1 MAPFDLSTLGG
12 AVVSALIF
20 GAFGFGFGFV
30 LEQAGFG
37 DTRKLAGQFYLTEMT
52 VVKVMFT
59 AIVVAAILVAGAA
72 NLGLLDMSRVFV
84 NPTFLWPGIVGGLIM
99 GVGFVIG
106 GYCPG
111 TSLAAASTLKVDGI
125 VFVLGALV
133 GVWLF
138 GETVG
143 GFEPFWISS
152 AMGRFTVPDW
162 LGVSTGTAVLL
173 LVGVAL
179 AMFAGA
185 EWVER
190 WKARRDAA
198 RGQAPSVPAAPG
210 RVRAARLAGAGALVV
225 VAALLAVRGE
235 PTAEQRWRWTSA
247 ATKKLLADRTVLV
260 HPAEVV
266 ALRQDVNVRVQILD
280 LRPEREFNLFHVGE
294 ARRVE
299 AAALE
304 RPEELKALL
313 DRPATT
319 VTFLMGT
326 GDNRAL
332 ATWQR
337 LEARGVGNLYVV
349 DGGANRWLELYP
361 APACVA
367 ERDMAKVEG
376 AGAEAPE
383 WRFVYATGE
392 SLPSAWPELPRSH
405 MFRFPCRSPEPAAE
419 GHAGGGESHGF
430 TWPAYAYTKH
440 VKLQQKTVVKGG
452 CG

>member
-12 AVVSALIF
+12 AVGSALIF
-20 GAFGFGFGFV
+20 GGFGFAFGFV
-30 LEQAGFG
+30 MEQAGFG

-59 AIVVAAILVAGAA
+59 AIVVSALLVAGAA

-99 GVGFVIG
+99 GVGFVVG
-106 GYCPG
+106 GFCPG
-111 TSLAAASTLKVDGI
+111 TSLVAAATLKIDGV

-143 GFEPFWISS
+143 GFEPFWLSS

-162 LGVSTGTAVLL
+162 LGISTGAAVVLL
-173 LVGVAL
+173 VAVAL
-179 AMFAGA
+179 LMFWGG

-190 WKARRDAA
+190 WSASRKPGTEPA
-198 RGQAPSVPAAPG
+198 VPAAPS
-210 RVRAARLAGAGALVV
+210 RVRAARLAGAGVLVA
-225 VAALLAVRGE
+225 VAALLAVRGD
-235 PTAEQRWRWTSA
+235 PTADQRWRWTPAS
-247 ATKKLLADRTVLV
+247 TKKLLADRAVLV

-266 ALRQDVNVRVQILD
+266 ALKKDLNVRVQLLD
-280 LRPEREFNLFHVGE
+280 LRSEREFNLFHVGE
-294 ARRVE
+294 ARRLD
-299 AAALE
+299 AADLE
-304 RPEELKALL
+304 KPEELKALL

-332 ATWQR
+332 AAWQR
-337 LEARGVGNLYVV
+337 LVARGVGNLYVV

-367 ERDMAKVEG
+367 ERDMAKVAA

-392 SLPSAWPELPRSH
+392 RLPSAWPELPASQQ
-405 MFRFPCRSPEPAAE
+405 FRFPCRSPEPAAGE
-419 GHAGGGESHGF
+419 HAGAGHHGY
-430 TWPAYAYTKH
+430 TWPEYAFTKR
-440 VKLQQKTVVKGG
+440 VKLQQKAVVKGG

>member
-12 AVVSALIF
+12 AFVSALIF
-20 GAFGFGFGFV
+20 GGFGFGFV
-30 LEQAGFG
+30 MEQAGFG

-59 AIVVAAILVAGAA
+59 AIVVAAVLVAGAT

-106 GYCPG
+106 GFCPG
-111 TSLAAASTLKVDGI
+111 TSLVAAATLKIDGV
-125 VFVLGALV
+125 VFVLGALA

-143 GFEPFWISS
+143 GFEPFWLSS

-162 LGVSTGTAVLL
+162 LGISTGAAVVL

-179 AMFAGA
+179 LMFAGG

-190 WKARRDAA
+190 WSASRNPGAEPA
-198 RGQAPSVPAAPG
+198 VPAAPS

-225 VAALLAVRGE
+225 VVAVLAVRGD

-247 ATKKLLADRTVLV
+247 ATKKLLADRAVLV

-266 ALRQDVNVRVQILD
+266 ALRKDLNVRVQILD

-294 ARRVE
+294 ARRLD
-299 AAALE
+299 AADLE

-313 DRPATT
+313 ERPATT

-326 GDNRAL
+326 GDTRAL
-332 ATWQR
+332 TAWQR
-337 LEARGVGNLYVV
+337 LVARGVGNLYVV

-367 ERDMAKVEG
+367 ERDLAKVAG

-405 MFRFPCRSPEPAAE
+405 MFRFPCKPPEPSAE
-419 GHAGGGESHGF
+419 AHAGAGEHHGF
-430 TWPAYAYTKH
+430 TWPAYAFTKR